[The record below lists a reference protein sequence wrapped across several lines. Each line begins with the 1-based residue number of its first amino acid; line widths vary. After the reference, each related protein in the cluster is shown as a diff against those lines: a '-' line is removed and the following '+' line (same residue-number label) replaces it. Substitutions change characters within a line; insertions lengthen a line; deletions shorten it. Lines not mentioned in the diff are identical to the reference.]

1 MDTAASVLTILDEAL
16 KIARYIKDVHDSHA
30 ERKRP
35 RLEILAV
42 LQVFSGIQDQLIAE
56 DWATANAWSRAIRP
70 LLQPEG
76 VIEQLRDTLSS
87 VAERLTLPAQDS
99 LHRIERVLKWPF
111 DKDEIK
117 RLTDRIKSL
126 LQVVVATLGQA
137 NFVIGRE
144 THANA
149 IETKNNVV
157 DIKGIA
163 RAQEFRKVLTWI
175 SLLDFRAVQES
186 APKQPVAGT
195 GRCDEEVR

>member
-1 MDTAASVLTILDEAL
+1 M
-16 KIARYIKDVHDSHA
+16 
-30 ERKRP
+30 
-35 RLEILAV
+35 
-42 LQVFSGIQDQLIAE
+42 
-56 DWATANAWSRAIRP
+56 
-70 LLQPEG
+70 
-76 VIEQLRDTLSS
+76 
-87 VAERLTLPAQDS
+87 
-99 LHRIERVLKWPF
+99 
-111 DKDEIK
+111 
-117 RLTDRIKSL
+117 
-126 LQVVVATLGQA
+126 VVATLGQA